1 MVQAIKRMFAA
12 IKRAIKLNKRTINE
26 KEKNNG

>member
-1 MVQAIKRMFAA
+1 MIQAIKSMFAA